1 METHSEWSA
10 VGGVVSIDSCDH
22 QAYVLSL
29 LFLRYNETCGLIL
42 ALTLSAYQECAF
54 SFSL

>member
-42 ALTLSAYQECAF
+42 ALTVSAVCF
-54 SFSL
+54 